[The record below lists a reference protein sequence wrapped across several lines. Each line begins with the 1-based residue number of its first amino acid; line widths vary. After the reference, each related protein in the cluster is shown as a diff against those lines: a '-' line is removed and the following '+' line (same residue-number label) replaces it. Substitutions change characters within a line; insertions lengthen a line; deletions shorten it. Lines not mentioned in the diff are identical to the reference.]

1 MAAIPPVLRQGARDV
16 FDALP
21 APARRGVRAAVR
33 RPGGRVV
40 ALERLDSEL
49 AVAAELFA
57 RSEDEARGFLGALT
71 LEPPKRWPP
80 DPFSAEYRE
89 WTWALYREISGRATY
104 GLANE
109 ASPIDL
115 PQALARPFPYAT
127 GSPSVVGEDLEARGF
142 ILRCLAGP
150 DARVVPPA
158 RVVEFGPGW
167 GNLTMDLLATGYHVT
182 AVEVDR
188 RFCELLEARRVAG
201 GCLDVVHT
209 DMLSFRPRSRV
220 EAAVFFECFHH
231 CADHVALLER
241 LHSLVETDGCVLFAG
256 EPVQEM
262 PYPWGP
268 RLDGLSLWSM
278 RTYGWL
284 ELGFDPGYF
293 RRALARTGWRARR
306 HRLGRRRPK
315 AEVFVAR
322 AAAGRSE
329 RRG

>member
-1 MAAIPPVLRQGARDV
+1 VSAIPPVLRQGARDV

-21 APARRGVRAAVR
+21 APARRAVRAALR
-33 RPGGRVV
+33 RPGARIVPL
-40 ALERLDSEL
+40 ARLDSEL

-57 RSEDEARGFLGALT
+57 RSEDEARAFLGALA
-71 LEPPKRWPP
+71 LEPPHGWPA

-89 WTWALYREISGRATY
+89 WTWALYREISGRAVY
-104 GLANE
+104 ELANE
-109 ASPIDL
+109 ASPIDV
-115 PQALARPFPYAT
+115 PRAVARPFPYAT

-167 GNLTMDLLATGYHVT
+167 GNLTIDLLATGYQVT

-188 RFCELLEARRVAG
+188 RFCDLLEARRVPG
-201 GCLDVVHT
+201 GRLDVVHT
-209 DMLSFRPRSRV
+209 DMLSFRPADPV
-220 EAAVFFECFHH
+220 DAAVFFECFHH

-241 LHSLVETDGCVLFAG
+241 LHSIVEPDGCVLFAG

-293 RRALARTGWRARR
+293 RRALALTGWRSRR
-306 HRLGRRRPK
+306 HRLARRRPK
-315 AEVFVAR
+315 AEVIVAR
-322 AAAGRSE
+322 AKAGRFDHQ
-329 RRG
+329 G